1 MTNNYSSK
9 PRYELFG
16 TKDVSTRQ
24 DVLEEITLP
33 QHCPLGYQFAAW
45 GTDLPTLFRGTGTVR
60 MYGTETFDVTSK
72 YCTHQTNY
80 INIFNTNAN
89 PQMLQ
94 RLVPPDAKKSMLRV
108 SVEVI
113 KNEMPR
119 YARNDDGSYKY
130 EFNGQNE
137 RVRIVEEM
145 IVGHRVIIHL
155 GLNGY
160 TASVPVG
167 GGTASPIN
175 YADFGNAIIV
185 RDYRQNTVL
194 GSDNTKLGSI
204 TGREGE
210 TWTSTLFPIYD
221 SEAAYEGERGNSFG
235 IRHQFPTTKGVSPI
249 DTASVYA
256 TNSYLWRLGIV
267 SKNTL
272 TGGFDLVETVKG
284 DAFVDVSLKQNVRS
298 DRAKLPLSIDQ
309 IFLPE
314 YVRPETTTLP
324 KFEGPFGRFHLYR
337 ESIEEL
343 QNLLILG
350 VDADNVVGEDF
361 FNDIAQLNHGRVPL
375 TLTTQYLLNF
385 LAGYDVDGVPYYAF
399 ETGSSAIFGGVAMLS
414 DTIIYADGGE
424 DGLYMTDTGEPDELA
439 NTELFDSMVRQELTE
454 FGEGRIR
461 WMNTAKY
468 PISAIWDSGYSI
480 ETKKAMLNP
489 IGKRKDI
496 AVFLA
501 TQSVADYVTTNV
513 GGVIQKVWS
522 WIPPNN
528 EATETAIA
536 GTLRTVASMYPESEV
551 YGTPVCRAVI
561 VGQCGTLINSLYTR
575 KLPLTYELANKVSAF
590 MGDPT
595 GIWNAEAAYDQRG
608 NNLIQLMTDVNLS
621 WKDENVGEQAWAN
634 GLVYAEDYD
643 LKRLFFPAVRTVY
656 NNDTSVLNSS
666 ITMLAI
672 CHIERVCQNA
682 WRDLVG
688 NAKFTRS
695 KFIMES
701 NDLIEQRLN
710 GVFDDRFVIVI
721 DTFFNEA
728 DEARGFSWG
737 CNVHI
742 YAPNMVTVGRYTII
756 AHRIEDYQAELAA

>member
-1 MTNNYSSK
+1 MANNNYSSK

-16 TKDVSTRQ
+16 TKDDSPRQ
-24 DVLEEITLP
+24 EVLEEITLP
-33 QHCPLGYQFAAW
+33 QHCPLGYQFGAW
-45 GTDLPTLFRGTGTVR
+45 GTDMPTLFRGTGTVR

-72 YCTHQTNY
+72 FCTHQTNFV
-80 INIFNTNAN
+80 NLFNTNAN

-94 RLVPPDAKKSMLRV
+94 RLIPPNAKKSMLRV

-119 YARNDDGSYKY
+119 YARNEDGSYQY
-130 EFNGQNE
+130 EFNNQNE

-145 IVGHRVIIHL
+145 IVGHRVIIHI
-155 GLNGY
+155 GVDGYGDNGSE
-160 TASVPVG
+160 TN
-167 GGTASPIN
+167 PIN
-175 YADFGNAIIV
+175 YATYGNGVVV

-204 TGREGE
+204 TGQEGE

-221 SEAAYEGERGNSFG
+221 SEGAYEGERGNLYG
-235 IRHQFPTTKGVSPI
+235 IRHQFPTTKGAAPI
-249 DTASVYA
+249 DAASVYA
-256 TNSYLWRLGIV
+256 TNSYLWRLGLV

-272 TGGFDLVETVKG
+272 TGGFNLIETEAG
-284 DAFVDVSLKQNVRS
+284 NAFVDVSLKQNVRS
-298 DRAKLPLSIDQ
+298 DRANLPLSIDQ
-309 IFLPE
+309 IFLPG
-314 YVRPETTTLP
+314 YVRPETATLP
-324 KFEGPFGRFHLYR
+324 QFEGPFGRLHIYR
-337 ESIEEL
+337 DSIEEL
-343 QNLLILG
+343 QKLLILG
-350 VDADNVVGEDF
+350 VDAENVVGEDS
-361 FNDIAQLNHGRVPL
+361 FNDEAQLNHGRVPL
-375 TLTTQYLLNF
+375 TVNTQYLLNF

-399 ETGSSAIFGGVAMLS
+399 ETSSSALFGGVAMLS
-414 DTIIYADGGE
+414 DTILYAQGGD

-439 NTELFDSMVRQELTE
+439 NTELFDSMVRQELTD

-496 AVFLA
+496 AVILA

-513 GGVIQKVWS
+513 GGVVQKVWS

-561 VGQCGTLINSLYTR
+561 VGQCGRLINSLYTR
-575 KLPLTYELANKVSAF
+575 KLPLTYELANKVSLF
-590 MGDPT
+590 MGSAT
-595 GIWNAEAAYDQRG
+595 GIWNADAAYDQRA
-608 NNLIQLMTDVNLS
+608 NNKITLMTDINLS

-666 ITMLAI
+666 ITMFAI
-672 CHIERVCQNA
+672 CHIERVCQGA
-682 WRDLVG
+682 WRDLTG
-688 NAKFTRS
+688 NGKVTRS
-695 KFIMES
+695 KFIMDS
-701 NDLIEQRLN
+701 NELIEQRLN
-710 GVFDDRFVIVI
+710 GVFDDRFIIVI
-721 DTFFNEA
+721 DTFFDEA
-728 DEARGFSWG
+728 DNSRGFSWG

-756 AHRIEDYQAELAA
+756 AHRIEDYQAEAA